1 MKCWVGPKSVILEG
15 AKLSDECMIGPNSV
29 VPPGRLIPTGQLW
42 AGNPVRFIRNL
53 TAAEKWNIKAT
64 ADWM

>member
-1 MKCWVGPKSVILEG
+1 
-15 AKLSDECMIGPNSV
+15 MIGPNSV

-53 TAAEKWNIKAT
+53 TAAEKWNIKDT